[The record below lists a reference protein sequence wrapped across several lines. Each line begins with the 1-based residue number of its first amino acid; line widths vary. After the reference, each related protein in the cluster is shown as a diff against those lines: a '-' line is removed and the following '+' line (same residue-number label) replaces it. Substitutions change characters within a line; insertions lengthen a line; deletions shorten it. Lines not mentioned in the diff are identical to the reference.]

1 MSMTLEIFLV
11 GLISVGIAL
20 WGKFEERRERRQV
33 RARVHRPKRSA

>member
-1 MSMTLEIFLV
+1 MTLEIFLV

-20 WGKFEERRERRQV
+20 WGRFEERREQRQV